1 MRIVKSIFITAMAAV
16 VLSSCGSLKNMAV
29 PTMDTA
35 VDVEVKEMTLTK
47 EQSENW
53 VHADLVTDGIP
64 GMSVDKAY
72 EFLKGKSSE
81 TVIVGVVDSGTDLK
95 HEDLVAVAW
104 VNTKEIAGN
113 GVDDDKNGYIDDIN
127 GWNFLGDIYEE
138 HLEKER
144 ILINPKLTDEATYN
158 EVKAAREEEVSN
170 AKSTITRFEQML
182 QGVKKAKE
190 SLAKHLGKEDF
201 TKEDVEAIKTDDA
214 SVTQSVAV
222 AKQMYGFGLPSLD
235 TAIKE
240 LKKELNKSQ
249 ELVNGEK
256 LKKNFRKTVGD
267 DPLDFNDRGYGDN
280 NTGHSS
286 TDEAHGT
293 HVSGII
299 AASRNNDK
307 GMIGVADNVKIMAVR
322 AVPDGDEYD
331 KDVAL
336 AIRYAVDNGAKVIN
350 TSFGKAYSPNK
361 EWVYEAIQ
369 YAGEKDVL
377 IVNAAGNDGANI
389 DTERTYPN
397 DSKNLI
403 EEISDNV
410 LTLGAISS
418 NYNEKM
424 PASFSNYGKRNVD
437 IFAPGVQVYSTI
449 PEGKYAKFSGT
460 SMAAPSAAGVAAIVR
475 SYYPKLS
482 ASQVKHILMNSG
494 TKLDIEVMRP
504 GSRSMDNPNGIKVPF
519 ADLSVTGAIIN
530 AYNAVKLADQMVN
543 GK

>member
-1 MRIVKSIFITAMAAV
+1 MKIVKSIFITALAAV
-16 VLSSCGSLKNMAV
+16 VLSSCASLKNMAV
-29 PTMDTA
+29 PTMDTS
-35 VDVEVKEMTLTK
+35 VDVPVKEMTLSK

-53 VHADLVTDGIP
+53 VHADLVADGIP

-72 EFLKGKSSE
+72 EYLKGRTSE
-81 TVIVGVVDSGTDLK
+81 TVVVGVVDSGTDLK
-95 HEDLVAVAW
+95 HEDLAAVAW

-113 GVDDDKNGYIDDIN
+113 GVDDDKNGYVDDIT
-127 GWNFLGDIYEE
+127 GWNFIGDSYEE

-158 EVKAAREEEVSN
+158 EVKAAHDKEIAE
-170 AKSTITRFEQML
+170 AKANMDRFEQML
-182 QGVKKAKE
+182 QGVKNAKKSIAE
-190 SLAKHLGKEDF
+190 HLGKEEF
-201 TKEDVEAIKTDDA
+201 TKEDVEAIKSDDLG
-214 SVTQSVAV
+214 VNQSVAM
-222 AKQMYGFGLPSLD
+222 AKQMFGYGLPSLD

-240 LKKELNKSQ
+240 LKKEINKSQ
-249 ELVNGEK
+249 DLLSGDK
-256 LKKNFRKTVGD
+256 LKKNFRKVVGD
-267 DPLDFNDRGYGDN
+267 NPLDFNDRDYGN
-280 NTGHSS
+280 NYTGHSS

-299 AASRNNDK
+299 AASRNNGK
-307 GMIGVADNVKIMAVR
+307 GMNGVANNVKIMAVR

-361 EWVYEAIQ
+361 EWVFEAIK
-369 YAGEKDVL
+369 YAAEKDVL
-377 IVNAAGNDGANI
+377 IVNAAGNDGMDI
-389 DTERTYPN
+389 DKERTYPN

-410 LTLGAISS
+410 LTLGAMSS
-418 NYNEKM
+418 NYNEKL

-460 SMAAPSAAGVAAIVR
+460 SMAAPSAAGVAAIIR
-475 SYYPKLS
+475 SYFPKLS
-482 ASQVKHILMNSG
+482 ASQVKHIIMNSG
-494 TKLDIEVMRP
+494 TTLDIEVMRP
-504 GSRSMDNPNGIKVPF
+504 GSRSMDNPNGIMVPF
-519 ADLSVTGAIIN
+519 ADLSVTGAVVN

>member
-1 MRIVKSIFITAMAAV
+1 MKIVKSILITALAAV
-16 VLSSCGSLKNMAV
+16 VLSSCASLKNMAV
-29 PTMDTA
+29 PTMDTS

-53 VHADLVTDGIP
+53 IHADLVNDGIP
-64 GMSVDKAY
+64 GMSVSKAY
-72 EFLKGKSSE
+72 EYLKGKPSE

-95 HEDLVAVAW
+95 HEDLAAVAW

-113 GVDDDKNGYIDDIN
+113 GIDDDRNGYVDDIH
-127 GWNFLGDIYEE
+127 GWNFIGDSYEE
-138 HLEKER
+138 HYERDR
-144 ILINPKLTDEATYN
+144 ILMNPELADEGTYN
-158 EVKAAREEEVSN
+158 EIKAAHEEEVKDATYRLGS
-170 AKSTITRFEQML
+170 FEQML
-182 QGVKKAKE
+182 QGVKNAKDNI
-190 SLAKHLGKEDF
+190 AKHLGKDEF
-201 TKEDVEAIKTDDA
+201 TRDEVEAIKTEDE

-222 AKQMYGFGLPSLD
+222 AKQMFGFGLPSLD
-235 TAIKE
+235 AAVKE
-240 LKKELNKSQ
+240 LKKEIKKSQ
-249 ELVNGEK
+249 ELINGEK
-256 LKKNFRKTVGD
+256 LKKNFRQIVGD
-267 DPLDFNDRGYGDN
+267 DPLDINDTDYGNN

-299 AASRNNDK
+299 AAVRDNGI
-307 GMIGVADNVKIMAVR
+307 GMNGVANNVKIMAVR

-350 TSFGKAYSPNK
+350 TSFGKDYSPNK
-361 EWVYEAIQ
+361 EWVFDAIR
-369 YAGEKDVL
+369 YAAEKDVL
-377 IVNAAGNDGANI
+377 IVNASGNDGKNI

-397 DSKNLI
+397 DSENLI

-410 LTLGAISS
+410 LTLGAMSS
-418 NYNEKM
+418 NYNEKL
-424 PASFSNYGKRNVD
+424 PATFSNYGKRNVD

-460 SMAAPSAAGVAAIVR
+460 SMAAPSAAGVAAMVR
-475 SYYPKLS
+475 SYFPELS

-494 TKLDIEVMRP
+494 TKLDIEVMKP

-519 ADLSVTGAIIN
+519 SDLSVSGAIVN
-530 AYNAVKLADQMVN
+530 AYNAVVLADRMVN
-543 GK
+543 RK